1 MIEVYLCDDEE
12 IQLSHLAKIIGTY
25 LQTAQKNARLISA
38 RQNPE
43 DLLKDLSGHEQNP
56 SLFFIDV
63 QLSTSSMD
71 GFLLAREIKRRA
83 PLCHLVFLTCK
94 EDLAWQTFEL
104 ELEVLDYIVKRT
116 EFFLNDTVADS
127 LAKRLD
133 RIFEKVGTHLA
144 HLKAD
149 TRLIR
154 IECGSKLIDLDAS
167 SILFIQ
173 ALKGKHQTEIFSRRR
188 RIITRMPLN
197 TLYDMLGPDFAYIN
211 RSCIV
216 RLDQVLEVDR
226 KKRFLTLD
234 GGHELEISYRE
245 IKNIFNRLSQNLFTT
260 YGR

>member
-1 MIEVYLCDDEE
+1 MIDVYLCDDEKV
-12 IQLSHLAKIIGTY
+12 QLSHLAKIIGTY
-25 LQTAQKNARLISA
+25 LQATQKNARLISA
-38 RQNPE
+38 QQNPE
-43 DLLKDLSGHEQNP
+43 ELLKDLSGHEQNP
-56 SLFFIDV
+56 SLFFIDI

-71 GFLLAREIKRRA
+71 GFLLAWEIKQRA

-116 EFFLNDTVADS
+116 EFFLNDTVTDS

-133 RIFEKVGTHLA
+133 RILEKIETHLA

-149 TRLIR
+149 VRLVR
-154 IECGSKLIDLDAS
+154 IECGSKLIDLDVS

-173 ALKGKHQTEIFSRRR
+173 TVKGKHQIEIFSRHQ

-197 TLYDMLGPDFAYIN
+197 SLYDMLSPDFVYIN

-216 RLDQVLEVDR
+216 RLDKILEADR
-226 KKRFLTLD
+226 KNRFLTLD
-234 GGHELEISYRE
+234 GGHKLEISYRE
-245 IKNIFNRLSQNLFTT
+245 IKNVFNRLSQN
-260 YGR
+260 